1 MVSRWLVED
10 KIPLAGL
17 CQSHSTVKLLKLMLP
32 EITVRLMD
40 ESLSRWENDA
50 GGKKKKKRQ
59 PANLL
64 PSPDTPGISTIFTP
78 QQQGEDTITICFERL
93 VETRLVETRSGLF
106 SNASEAMEEG
116 AVVDDSVEE
125 DHHSLGVYEGS
136 SSGVHKYYQPQKCSR
151 RIMAVDDSEDEP
163 AKYNSQL
170 YSSLVNI
177 FLKSS
182 FSCFSG
188 E

>member
-1 MVSRWLVED
+1 
-10 KIPLAGL
+10 
-17 CQSHSTVKLLKLMLP
+17 MLP
-32 EITVRLMD
+32 EITVRRQMD

-93 VETRLVETRSGLF
+93 VETRLVETRLVETRSELF

-116 AVVDDSVEE
+116 AVVDDSAED
-125 DHHSLGVYEGS
+125 DHHSLGVYDEGS
-136 SSGVHKYYQPQKCSR
+136 SSGVPKYYQPQKCSR

-163 AKYNSQL
+163 PAKYNSQH
-170 YSSLVNI
+170 YSSLINI

-182 FSCFSG
+182 FSCFSR
-188 E
+188 ESLNKPISTAFKDC